1 MRRLKQICANDE
13 ELLDVYCKQIRS
25 VLEYAAVVWHPGL
38 TVANTN
44 SIERVQK
51 ACLAIIMGQRYISYN
66 NALQLAS
73 LDRLDT
79 RREALCLKFARN
91 AIKYLKFSNWFVE
104 DSKIVN
110 TTRLKKNLKDVN
122 TRTRRFR
129 QSTIPYLTKLL
140 IVKGFTA
147 DENNL

>member
-1 MRRLKQICANDE
+1 
-13 ELLDVYCKQIRS
+13 
-25 VLEYAAVVWHPGL
+25 
-38 TVANTN
+38 
-44 SIERVQK
+44 
-51 ACLAIIMGQRYISYN
+51 MGQRYISYN

-104 DSKIVN
+104 DSKIVD